1 MVPST
6 ISMSFINETQRL
18 RIFLGQELK
27 KLELLTPNPIFS
39 SVDMRILKS
48 VMKGKRLRR
57 F

>member
-6 ISMSFINETQRL
+6 ISMNFINETQRP
-18 RIFLGQELK
+18 RTFLGQELK
-27 KLELLTPNPIFS
+27 KLELLTLNPIFS
-39 SVDMRILKS
+39 SMDMKILKR